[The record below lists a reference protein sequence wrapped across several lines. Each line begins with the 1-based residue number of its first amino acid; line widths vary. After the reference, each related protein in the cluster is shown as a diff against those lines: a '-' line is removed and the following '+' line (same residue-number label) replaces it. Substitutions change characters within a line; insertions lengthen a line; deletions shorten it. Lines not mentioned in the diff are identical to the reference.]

1 MAEPLQSALTLIEKE
16 RLIMPGDVIL
26 AAVSGGG
33 DSVGLLLFLWEH
45 KQRLG
50 IARLMAAHVNHGLRP
65 EADEEETFV
74 CALCQTLGVEF
85 RRKRLSPDGPD
96 MSEEWARRERYAF
109 LQEIAAQTGAKI
121 AAAHTEDDQAETVL
135 FHLARG
141 TFVHGAAG
149 MRAANGNVIRPFLQ
163 TPRADIRRWLLARGQ
178 TWCEDATNATMQYAR
193 GRVRYG
199 ALPALEQVHPGAKA
213 ALVRFSQEMR
223 ELSDWLGELAKALLE
238 QAACGERCYDTA
250 LLRKAPLPVQRE
262 AVRLLILQSGA
273 KPEKTALCKQIC
285 AMLES
290 GGAIEVSPN
299 CVFRVFGGYLR
310 LAAPEAKVQLCAWR
324 QPFTLGEFTAPNGK
338 KFKIEQLQEE
348 KENFSAKD
356 RKKALKFWA
365 DYDMINGNTQFRT
378 KQPGDVFCPAARNVT
393 KPLRKWYSEAKI
405 PKEERE
411 KLPVLARGSEIL
423 WVPGWGVSRAAAV
436 SPATK
441 RIVVFCECGQPE
453 NISLKE
459 M

>member
-1 MAEPLQSALTLIEKE
+1 MDERLQSALALIEKE
-16 RLIMPGDVIL
+16 RLIVPRDVIL

-33 DSVGLLLFLWEH
+33 DSVGLLLFLWEN
-45 KQRLG
+45 KQQLG
-50 IARLMAAHVNHGLRP
+50 ISQLIAAHVNHGLRP
-65 EADEEETFV
+65 EADEEEAFV
-74 CALCQTLGVEF
+74 CSLCQALGIALNI
-85 RRKRLSPDGPD
+85 KRLSPDSTQMP
-96 MSEEWARRERYAF
+96 EEWARRERYAF

-149 MRAANGNVIRPFLQ
+149 MRAVNGNVIRPFLQ
-163 TPRADIRRWLLARGQ
+163 TSRADIRHWLSARGQ

-193 GRVRYG
+193 GRVRHH
-199 ALPALEQVHPGAKA
+199 ALPALEEVHPGAKT

-223 ELSDWLGELAKALLE
+223 ELSDWLGELARALLE
-238 QAACGERCYDTA
+238 QAACGEHCYDAAA
-250 LLRKAPLPVQRE
+250 LQKAPVPVQRE

-290 GGAIEVSPN
+290 GGATEVSSN
-299 CVFRVFGGYLR
+299 CVFRISGGR
-310 LAAPEAKVQLCAWR
+310 LCISAPQPKVQPGTWQR
-324 QPFTLGEFTAPNGK
+324 PFSLGEFTAPNGK
-338 KFKIEQLQEE
+338 KFKIEGLKAE

-356 RKKALKFWA
+356 RKKALNFWA
-365 DYDMINGNTQFRT
+365 DYDMISDNTQFRT
-378 KQPGDVFCPAARNVT
+378 KQPGDLFCPAARNVT

-405 PKEERE
+405 PREERE
-411 KLPVLARGSEIL
+411 KIPVLAKGSEIL
-423 WVPGWGVSRAAAV
+423 WVPGWGVSRTAAV

-441 RIVVFCECGQPE
+441 RIAVFCECELPE
-453 NISLKE
+453 TYG
-459 M
+459 